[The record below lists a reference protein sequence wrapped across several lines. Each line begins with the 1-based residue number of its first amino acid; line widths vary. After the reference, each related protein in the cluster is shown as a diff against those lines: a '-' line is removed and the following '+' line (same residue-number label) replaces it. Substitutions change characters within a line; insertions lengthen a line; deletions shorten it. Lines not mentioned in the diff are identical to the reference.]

1 VEDRLAD
8 RIDSRIVLELASDR
22 ILGAANFV
30 APVSADIA
38 DCRCEVLLRR
48 LTERVP
54 VSERAG
60 MRQGTTNAAVV
71 WMLSEL
77 PMNQDY
83 DPLKPM
89 GVQSA
94 DTVQVEAAER
104 TRRAKE
110 QLDRDAATAKEEDVA
125 KAEQVAEDVAE
136 RFRARSRV
144 AADMAASFVRD
155 RPLDAMLIACAA
167 GALLMGVVMLASKRD

>member
-1 VEDRLAD
+1 V
-8 RIDSRIVLELASDR
+8 V
-22 ILGAANFV
+22 G
-30 APVSADIA
+30 ADIA
-38 DCRCEVLLRR
+38 GCRCETLLRQ
-48 LTERVP
+48 LTERIP
-54 VSERAG
+54 VFEQTE
-60 MRQGTTNAAVV
+60 MRQGTLNAAAVGT
-71 WMLSEL
+71 LSEL

-104 TRRAKE
+104 AKKVKE
-110 QLDRDAATAKEEDVA
+110 QLDRSAATAKEEDVA
-125 KAEQVAEDVAE
+125 KAEQAAEDAAE
-136 RFRARSRV
+136 WFRVRSRV
-144 AADMAASFVRD
+144 AADVAASFVRK